1 MDVNTGD
8 LKRKEMKEK
17 EECLSS
23 LPNVTVE
30 FTDKRI

>member
-17 EECLSS
+17 DECLSS
-23 LPNVTVE
+23 LDVTVE